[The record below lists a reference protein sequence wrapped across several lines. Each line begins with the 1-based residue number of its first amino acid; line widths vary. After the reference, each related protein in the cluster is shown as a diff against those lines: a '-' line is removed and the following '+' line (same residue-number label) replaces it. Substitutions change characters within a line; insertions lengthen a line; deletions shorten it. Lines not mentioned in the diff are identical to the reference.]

1 MRAVRIPPDSRKSIL
16 NDRRLRY
23 RHRYRKDFHVCYIPA
38 HAEFIFLSSGG
49 RGMKR
54 GVVFNG
60 KARGIPYSSL
70 DTRIRLLEVLE
81 LNHDLIVIAV

>member
-1 MRAVRIPPDSRKSIL
+1 MIAGYGIDTVTLKIS
-16 NDRRLRY
+16 
-23 RHRYRKDFHVCYIPA
+23 RHRYILV
-38 HAEFIFLSSGG
+38 HAEFIFLFSG

-54 GVVFNG
+54 WVVFNG